1 MTGLTQ
7 KYANKPHLFRTF
19 KIFFSYST
27 GLVTHEHAT
36 EISALQQARKIKPSA
51 MNPFIMMSGLDP
63 SQVCK

>member
-1 MTGLTQ
+1 MPINPIYLE
-7 KYANKPHLFRTF
+7 HLRFF
-19 KIFFSYST
+19 FFSYST